1 MERKDRIDLF
11 GAGLLVST
19 ALVMGINQVMIKMV
33 NAGLQ
38 PVFQVGLRS
47 AAAVLP
53 LLLFALYMRRKLSI
67 RDGSLLPGIV
77 CGTFFAFEFILLFQA
92 LELTTVSRASI
103 MFYTMPFWLTL
114 AAHFLIPGERL
125 NIWKVTGLVLAIAGI
140 AVAFYDPSKALS
152 RDILIGDLMCIGG
165 ALLWGGIPLLTR
177 TTKLSNAGPE
187 MQLLYMVGVSALIVL
202 PISPLFGP
210 LFREMTVSL
219 WLIFAAQVLLVISI
233 GFLTWFWLLKRYPAS
248 QVASFSFLSPLFGV
262 FFGWLILGE
271 EISIWILL
279 ALAMVSVGIVL
290 VNHQPGD
297 ASPGKAR
304 WLTDPI

>member
-1 MERKDRIDLF
+1 MERKDRIDLA

-19 ALVMGINQVMIKMV
+19 ALLMGINQVMIKMV
-33 NAGLQ
+33 NAGMQ

-47 AAAVLP
+47 ACAIVP
-53 LLLFALYMRRKLSI
+53 ILLFALLAKRTLSL
-67 RDGSLLPGIV
+67 RDGSLLPGIL
-77 CGTFFAFEFILLFQA
+77 CGLFFAAEFMLLFQA

-125 NIWKVTGLVLAIAGI
+125 NVWKVLGLLIAIAGI
-140 AVAFYDPSKALS
+140 AVAFYDPSEAVTSDVL
-152 RDILIGDLMCIGG
+152 RGDLMCIAG

-177 TTKLSNAGPE
+177 TTRLSNSSPE
-187 MQLLYMVGVSALIVL
+187 MQMLYMVGVSALVVL
-202 PISPLFGP
+202 PAAPLFGP
-210 LFREMTVSL
+210 LMREMTPIL
-219 WLIFAAQVLLVISI
+219 WLIFAAQVLLVVSS
-233 GFLTWFWLLKRYPAS
+233 GFLVWFWLLKRYPAS

-271 EISIWILL
+271 EISVWILL
-279 ALAMVSVGIVL
+279 ALAMVSAGIVL
-290 VNHQPGD
+290 VNRPPRRD
-297 ASPGKAR
+297 APRRSS

>member
-1 MERKDRIDLF
+1 MDRKDQIDLS
-11 GAGLLVST
+11 GAIVLIGT
-19 ALVMGINQVMIKMV
+19 ALLMGINQVMIKLV

-47 AAAVLP
+47 AGAVLP
-53 LLLFALYMRRKLSI
+53 ILLIALIMRRKLSL
-67 RDGSLLPGIV
+67 RDGSFIPGIV
-77 CGTFFAFEFILLFQA
+77 CGVFFACEFILLFQA

-103 MFYTMPFWLTL
+103 MFYTMPFWLTI
-114 AAHFLIPGERL
+114 AAHFFIPGESL

-140 AVAFYDPSKALS
+140 AVAFYDPSSPVS
-152 RDILIGDLMCIGG
+152 RDVLVGDLMCIAG

-187 MQLLYMVGVSALIVL
+187 MQLLYMVGVSALLVL

-210 LFREMTVSL
+210 LMREMTVTL
-219 WLIFAAQVLLVISI
+219 WLIFAAQILLVISI
-233 GFLTWFWLLKRYPAS
+233 GFLAWFWLLKRYPAS

-262 FFGWLILGE
+262 LFGWLLLGE

-290 VNHQPGD
+290 VNRRPADGTGRKP
-297 ASPGKAR
+297 S